1 MRSLIAIGYAVL
13 LFFGPQAPAPQA
25 FDLGKLFASGKLHA
39 VNRDIAALNGQPSAV
54 HLSARAAEGLAWIE
68 GADFGEGTIELDV
81 RGRDTPNMSFVGIA
95 FHGADD
101 DKTYE
106 SVYLRPFN
114 FRTTDP
120 ARHHHAVQYMAPPEF
135 DWPNLRAQFPEEFE
149 NAVDASVSP
158 TDWVPLRVVVTASR
172 VAVYAGA
179 AKTTT
184 LDVRKLG
191 KRTHGKLGLWVGNNS
206 EGDFAN
212 LRVAAK

>member
-1 MRSLIAIGYAVL
+1 MRSATALAYVIL
-13 LFFGPQAPAPQA
+13 LFFRPQAPAPQA
-25 FDLGKLFASGKLHA
+25 FDLGKLFASGKLHP
-39 VNRDIAALNGQPSAV
+39 VNRDVAALEGQRSGV
-54 HLSARAAEGLAWIE
+54 HLSARADVGVAWIE
-68 GADFGEGTIELDV
+68 GADFGEGTIEIDV

-101 DKTYE
+101 NTYE

-135 DWPNLRAQFPEEFE
+135 DWPNLRARFPEEFE

-158 TDWVPLRVVVTASR
+158 TDWVPLRVIVTASR
-172 VAVYAGA
+172 VTVYAGA
-179 AKTTT
+179 VKATT

-191 KRTHGKLGLWVGNNS
+191 KQTHGKLGLWVGNNS

-212 LRVAAK
+212 LRVTAK